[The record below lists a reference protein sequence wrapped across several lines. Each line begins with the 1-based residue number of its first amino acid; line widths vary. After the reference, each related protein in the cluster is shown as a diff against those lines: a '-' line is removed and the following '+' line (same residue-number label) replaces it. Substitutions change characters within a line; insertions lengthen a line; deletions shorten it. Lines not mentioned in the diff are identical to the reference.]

1 MKCHVEYSRVAIQ
14 DLDRVWNEVFEA
26 SKDYDTTRKYLDGLM
41 DTVEAKA
48 DYPKSGA
55 PLYYEDSFTGY
66 YFVAFKA
73 YLAFYRIEDDQLL
86 VDRVLFAASD
96 YLRHLHLGTD

>member
-1 MKCHVEYSRVAIQ
+1 MKYQVQYSQSAIR

-26 SKDYDTTRKYLDGLM
+26 SKDYGITQKYLDELI
-41 DTVEAKA
+41 DKVEAKV

-66 YFVAFKA
+66 YYVCFKT
-73 YLAFYRIEDDQLL
+73 YLAFYRIEGDKML

-96 YLRHLHLGTD
+96 YLRHFHLGTD

>member
-26 SKDYDTTRKYLDGLM
+26 SKDYDTTRKYLDDLM

>member
-1 MKCHVEYSRVAIQ
+1 
-14 DLDRVWNEVFEA
+14 
-26 SKDYDTTRKYLDGLM
+26 M